1 MDQPPAD
8 PDVAAPAVRSVLVK
22 GCLNGSRRR
31 AEHVAVPITAGELA
45 AEGRRAVAAGAGA
58 LHVHPR
64 WRDESETLDPQACAE
79 VVREC
84 RRACPGVPVGLSTGA
99 WIESDPPRRIALIER
114 WTILPDFVSVNFSEQ
129 GAVDL
134 CDFLSRR
141 RIGIE
146 AGLWAVADAEAFVAS
161 GLAKRCLRVLLE
173 PREEEPDLAIATGG
187 AIHAVLDRH
196 GILLPRLLHGEG
208 PAAWPVLEAAVAH
221 GDDIRAGFEDMLLLP
236 DGRRAQSNAELVEE
250 AVRIV
255 RAARKPIRGR
265 RESGHNDGCDPQPP

>member
-1 MDQPPAD
+1 M
-8 PDVAAPAVRSVLVK
+8 K

-31 AEHVAVPITAGELA
+31 AEHATVPITAGELA
-45 AEGRRAVAAGAGA
+45 AEARRAVAAGAGA
-58 LHVHPR
+58 LHVHAR
-64 WRDESETLDPQACAE
+64 RRDESETLEPQACAE

-99 WIESDPPRRIALIER
+99 WIESDPSRRIALIEQ
-114 WTILPDFVSVNFSEQ
+114 WTILPDFVSVNFSET

-134 CDFLSRR
+134 CDFLGRR
-141 RIGIE
+141 GIGIE

-187 AIHAVLDRH
+187 AIHAILDRH
-196 GILLPRLLHGEG
+196 GVMLPRLLHGEG
-208 PAAWPVLEAAVAH
+208 PAAWPVLQAAVAH

-250 AVRIV
+250 AVRMV
-255 RAARKPIRGR
+255 RARRSQTGSRPLRKRT
-265 RESGHNDGCDPQPP
+265 Q